1 MQTWRA
7 LVDSLAELLA
17 LQEWQVRLPET
28 RVVQELVVV
37 FVPLVR
43 LVATQPEPQSVPP
56 RRAFVLHARRLALL
70 VLRVLPHV

>member
-7 LVDSLAELLA
+7 LVESLAELLA

-28 RVVQELVVV
+28 RVVQELAA

-43 LVATQPEPQSVPP
+43 LEAKPRVPQSVLP
-56 RRAFVLHARRLALL
+56 RRAFVLHARR
-70 VLRVLPHV
+70 

>member
-1 MQTWRA
+1 VQRWRA

-43 LVATQPEPQSVPP
+43 LVATQPEPQSVLPL
-56 RRAFVLHARRLALL
+56 RAFVLRARR
-70 VLRVLPHV
+70 